1 MVLFLS
7 ISGTLYQNIAMKKVA
22 QALVRTSDVEIVDL
36 IAGTHSRAYQSLS
49 ENEKAIVIPEVTDAM
64 RSVWFLFVTGATV
77 SFLLSLFLSVSSPL
91 IRPRLINVDQV
102 SRELNWSMLAEQV
115 QREAC
120 RFNKRGALNPF
131 HEVRFY
137 IREQ

>member
-49 ENEKAIVIPEVTDAM
+49 ENEKVIVIPEVTDAM

-102 SRELNWSMLAEQV
+102 SREPN
-115 QREAC
+115 
-120 RFNKRGALNPF
+120 
-131 HEVRFY
+131 
-137 IREQ
+137 